1 MPRAYALRIHAKV
14 RRSMIAYGLRRF
26 ADVTSEMIEDF
37 TAIFATLFLLAMC
50 FAGACFGCKE
60 ESF

>member
-1 MPRAYALRIHAKV
+1 
-14 RRSMIAYGLRRF
+14 
-26 ADVTSEMIEDF
+26 MIEDF